1 MLIVVESHIFPI
13 VGIDAGGGN
22 DRPAKVAADIFD
34 NSIRITEIW
43 FGIDIETVFI
53 LFVNVGF
60 GLFKRRTDMGSQFV
74 KESGLEGFAQISIV
88 EIFDHPPEAVI
99 RGAAFGKETVDM
111 RIPFKRSAKSMED
124 TDKTGDEVSAFV
136 QFMEKSEDDT
146 ADSLKK
152 AVKERAVI
160 QKERAQVFINGKNKV
175 SVGAVNEFKGHF
187 SRAVDAVFIAA
198 GGTKLGMA
206 AERDKFKFATVGT
219 AIHRATIRRVPA
231 VDHLLDVFH
240 NNGTGMKDIFN
251 FFIVLFKNLLED
263 VHKDIMKE

>member
-1 MLIVVESHIFPI
+1 
-13 VGIDAGGGN
+13 
-22 DRPAKVAADIFD
+22 
-34 NSIRITEIW
+34 
-43 FGIDIETVFI
+43 
-53 LFVNVGF
+53 
-60 GLFKRRTDMGSQFV
+60 
-74 KESGLEGFAQISIV
+74 
-88 EIFDHPPEAVI
+88 
-99 RGAAFGKETVDM
+99 
-111 RIPFKRSAKSMED
+111 MED
-124 TDKTGDEVSAFV
+124 ADETGHKIPAFV
-136 QFMEKSEDDT
+136 QFMEEPEDDT

-160 QKERAQVFINGKNKV
+160 QEERAQVFINGKNKV

-219 AIHRATIRRVPA
+219 GIHRTTIRRVPA
-231 VDHLLDVFH
+231 VDHLLNVFH

-263 VHKDIMKE
+263 VHKGIMKE